1 MFDKENFKI
10 KYETKFIVE
19 KLNIVILT
27 GAGISAESGIK
38 TFRDSDGLWENHR
51 IEDVA
56 TFDAW
61 LKNKEL
67 VLDFYNQR
75 RKQLLDCEPNE
86 AHKLL
91 VALEEKYNVQ
101 IITQNVDD
109 LHERAGS
116 THVLHLHGELFKV
129 RSTIDEHLIYEWKKD
144 LTTEDKCKKGAQ
156 LRPHIVWFGEQ
167 VPMISVAE
175 NIARTADIFIV
186 IGTSMVV
193 YPAAGLIHCVNYNAP
208 KFVID
213 PNKPTISKFKNL
225 EYITE
230 KASVGVKKLVDKL
243 MNE

>member
-1 MFDKENFKI
+1 MVKKQ
-10 KYETKFIVE
+10 
-19 KLNIVILT
+19 NIVILT

-61 LKNKEL
+61 LRNKEL

-75 RKQLLDCEPNE
+75 RKQLLQCEPNG

-91 VALEEKYNVQ
+91 VVLEEKYNVQ

-116 THVLHLHGELFKV
+116 TNVLHLHGELFKV

-144 LTTEDKCKKGAQ
+144 LTTEDKCEKGGQ

-175 NIARTADIFIV
+175 NIARSADIFIV
-186 IGTSMVV
+186 IGTSMLV
-193 YPAAGLIHCVNYNAP
+193 YPAAGLIHCVDYNTP

-230 KASVGVKKLVDKL
+230 KASVGVKKLAEKL
-243 MNE
+243 MTD

>member
-1 MFDKENFKI
+1 MQDKK
-10 KYETKFIVE
+10 
-19 KLNIVILT
+19 NIVVLT

-61 LKNKEL
+61 QRNKEL

-75 RKQLLDCEPNE
+75 RRQLLQCEPND
-86 AHKLL
+86 AHKFL
-91 VALEEKYNVQ
+91 VTLEEKYNVH

-116 THVLHLHGELFKV
+116 ANVLHLHGELLKV
-129 RSTIDEHLIYEWKKD
+129 RSTLDENLIYEWKSD
-144 LTTEDKCKKGAQ
+144 LKVGDKCEKGAQ

-167 VPMISVAE
+167 VPMIEVAG
-175 NIARTADIFIV
+175 NIASKADIFIV
-186 IGTSMVV
+186 VGTSLVV
-193 YPAAGLIHCVNYNAP
+193 YPAAGLVHYTDFTVP

-213 PNKPTISKFKNL
+213 PNKPTISNMQNV

-230 KASVGVKKLVDKL
+230 NASVGVKQLTERL
-243 MNE
+243 MKE